1 VDIPNWNYA
10 VEQVKRVLV
19 SDKDVKKKAQDY
31 GLIYKNRR
39 GLMVV
44 DVVASRQRKYLEY
57 VVPKLLPQYE
67 AKAADLSLLSL
78 AKKAPIWMPLRTGEA
93 KVMQSV
99 AKVLLDFGN
108 RGRIKDENDICLA
121 WAEDSSA
128 HSDILDIKGI
138 GPALLQYLRMR
149 SGADSVKIDV
159 RVMEELKNLRLPVD
173 WFTSDGLLQICT
185 ELAREASCSLVEL
198 DQVLWHLQDSRNS

>member
-1 VDIPNWNYA
+1 VDIPNWNDA

-19 SDKDVKKKAQDY
+19 FDKEVKKKARDY

-99 AKVLLDFGN
+99 AKVLLDFGS
-108 RGRIKDENDICLA
+108 RGGIEDENDICLA

-128 HSDILDIKGI
+128 HSFILDIKGI

-149 SGADSVKIDV
+149 SGADSVKIDI
-159 RVMEELKNLRLPVD
+159 RVIEELKNLRLPVE
-173 WFTSDGLLQICT
+173 WFTPDGLLQICT
-185 ELAREASCSLVEL
+185 ELAKEAVCSLVEL
-198 DQVLWHLQDSRNS
+198 DQVLWHLQDLRNL

>member
-19 SDKDVKKKAQDY
+19 SDKEVKKKAQDY
-31 GLIYKNRR
+31 GSIYRNRR

-108 RGRIKDENDICLA
+108 RGGIKDENDICLT

-159 RVMEELKNLRLPVD
+159 RVMEELKNLRLPVE
-173 WFTSDGLLQICT
+173 WFSSDGLLQICT
-185 ELAREASCSLVEL
+185 ELAKEASCSLVEL

>member
-1 VDIPNWNYA
+1 VDIPNWKHA
-10 VEQVKRVLV
+10 VEQVKLVLS
-19 SDKDVKKKAQDY
+19 SDKEVKKRAQEY
-31 GLIYKNRR
+31 GLIYKDRR

-67 AKAADLSLLSL
+67 VKALDFSLQSL

-99 AKVLLDFGN
+99 ARVLLDFGTKK
-108 RGRIKDENDICLA
+108 RIKDENAICLA

-149 SGADSVKIDV
+149 SGADSVKIDI
-159 RVMEELKNLRLPVD
+159 RVMDELKNLRLPVE
-173 WFTSDGLLQICT
+173 WFTPDGLLQICN
-185 ELAREASCSLVEL
+185 ELAKEAGCSLVEL
-198 DQVLWHLQDSRNS
+198 DQVLWHLQDSRNL

>member
-10 VEQVKRVLV
+10 IKQVRRVLG
-19 SDKDVKKKAQDY
+19 SDKEVKKKAQEY
-31 GLIYKNRR
+31 GLIYRNRR

-99 AKVLLDFGN
+99 AKVLLDFGD
-108 RGRIKDENDICLA
+108 RGGIKDENDICLT

-159 RVMEELKNLRLPVD
+159 RVMEELKNLHLPVE
-173 WFTSDGLLQICT
+173 WFTSDGLLQICS
-185 ELAREASCSLVEL
+185 ELAKEANCSLVEL
-198 DQVLWHLQDSRNS
+198 DQVLWHLRDSRNS

>member
-1 VDIPNWNYA
+1 MDIPNWNHA
-10 VEQVKRVLV
+10 VEQVKRVLG
-19 SDKDVKKKAQDY
+19 SDKGVKKKAQEY

-99 AKVLLDFGN
+99 AKMLLNFGN
-108 RGRIKDENDICLA
+108 RDGIKDENDICLA

-159 RVMEELKNLRLPVD
+159 RVMEELRNLRLPVE

-198 DQVLWHLQDSRNS
+198 DQVLWHLQDSRKS

>member
-10 VEQVKRVLV
+10 VEQVRRMLG
-19 SDKDVKKKAQDY
+19 SDKEVKKKAQEY

-44 DVVASRQRKYLEY
+44 DVVASKRRKYLEY

-67 AKAADLSLLSL
+67 AKAVDLSLLSL
-78 AKKAPIWMPLRTGEA
+78 SKKAPTWMPLLTGEA

-99 AKVLLDFGN
+99 AKVFLEYGN
-108 RGRIKDENDICLA
+108 RSGIKDENAICLA
-121 WAEDSSA
+121 WAEDPSA

-138 GPALLQYLRMR
+138 GPALFQYLRMR
-149 SGADSVKIDV
+149 SGADSLNIDV
-159 RVMEELKNLRLPVD
+159 RVKEELKNLRLPIE
-173 WFTSDGLLQICT
+173 WFTPDGLLQICS
-185 ELAREASCSLVEL
+185 ELAKEAGCSLLEL
-198 DQVLWHLQDSRNS
+198 DQVLWHLQDSRNL